1 MYIQNCFVYSLILNI
16 LYNIIRNKETEIT
29 NMEKE
34 IIENLIITLMVIVI
48 CGLLMYRDIVIM
60 FS

>member
-1 MYIQNCFVYSLILNI
+1 
-16 LYNIIRNKETEIT
+16 
-29 NMEKE
+29 MEKE

-60 FS
+60 FL

>member
-1 MYIQNCFVYSLILNI
+1 MYIQNCFVYLLISNI

-34 IIENLIITLMVIVI
+34 IIENLIITLVVIVI